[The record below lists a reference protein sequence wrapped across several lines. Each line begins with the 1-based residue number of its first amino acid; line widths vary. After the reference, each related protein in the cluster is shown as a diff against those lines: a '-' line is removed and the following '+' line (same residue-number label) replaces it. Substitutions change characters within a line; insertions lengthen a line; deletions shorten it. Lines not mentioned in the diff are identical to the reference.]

1 MALGGLPPRVVIGHI
16 IDGKHRR
23 ADLAV
28 IGATPTCSPSEGYC
42 LRIFPRCTSQLCRF
56 YSFWHRAFRHA
67 GGHICLLHIPRTCTA
82 RVPTPRA
89 GGAPLSYVVL
99 EFIITIRSPPLR
111 ITSSMTEWTGFF
123 CLVPACGCWY
133 SQA

>member
-89 GGAPLSYVVL
+89 GGAPLSLCCAYVVL
-99 EFIITIRSPPLR
+99 DFIISVRQKMNSSKLCPDLQKLDSPVR
-111 ITSSMTEWTGFF
+111 
-123 CLVPACGCWY
+123 AD
-133 SQA
+133 